1 MLLTAFHRVS
11 ITGTLLSRR
20 TRPLN
25 RTLSTLVSIVS
36 MNKRMMRTQRL
47 LDVILPSAPSSVF
60 IVCTHLGCV
69 VPWYPEGNKF
79 QCPCHGSQYAPD
91 GHVIRG
97 PAPLPFALAHCD
109 VDAKDNMVKLSKWT
123 ETDFRTGEKGW
134 WT

>member
-1 MLLTAFHRVS
+1 
-11 ITGTLLSRR
+11 
-20 TRPLN
+20 
-25 RTLSTLVSIVS
+25 
-36 MNKRMMRTQRL
+36 MMT
-47 LDVILPSAPSSVF
+47 DVAHSLPSGLYYRYL
-60 IVCTHLGCV
+60 IVKEDKTLESYALNAICTHLGCV